1 MRKEWRSWPHA
12 PYLLAGKAWIWDNI
26 MIPGWQ
32 FLVTWSKCKSIIWTW
47 PQDFKETTDHCEG
60 KSFPHWISLKG
71 GITIKMLGDY
81 TTIALGIQQKGWIQQ
96 RCAASTQSHS
106 SWEPQSPPNCPR
118 NPRSHSGLTT
128 ENIEVYRGPV
138 ANCPKQFATLK
149 PYSSLS
155 DPPWGPDKAGFPMK
169 LLLRVEDTHAEDTP
183 EQEKGLK
190 PNTTGLS
197 VLCHANF
204 FSLIFCHISCF
215 APAIEPLV
223 WLSSSNR
230 KESFS
235 SSTPSTTL
243 IEYNRCSSGS
253 FNYVDASTSRTFSDP
268 FLPFIWKLSVWVRA
282 WLWRKTCW
290 LRIWLS
296 LLFPLEWYSV
306 SNHNF
311 IHETTK

>member
-1 MRKEWRSWPHA
+1 MT
-12 PYLLAGKAWIWDNI
+12 AGF
-26 MIPGWQ
+26 Q
-32 FLVTWSKCKSIIWTW
+32 
-47 PQDFKETTDHCEG
+47 
-60 KSFPHWISLKG
+60 
-71 GITIKMLGDY
+71 GDY
-81 TTIALGIQQKGWIQQ
+81 RSLWREELPPLNQFKRRDHNKDAGRLHYDRTWH
-96 RCAASTQSHS
+96 STEGMDPTKVCCLNPESQLMGT
-106 SWEPQSPPNCPR
+106 PVTPNCPR
-118 NPRSHSGLTT
+118 NPRPHSGLTT